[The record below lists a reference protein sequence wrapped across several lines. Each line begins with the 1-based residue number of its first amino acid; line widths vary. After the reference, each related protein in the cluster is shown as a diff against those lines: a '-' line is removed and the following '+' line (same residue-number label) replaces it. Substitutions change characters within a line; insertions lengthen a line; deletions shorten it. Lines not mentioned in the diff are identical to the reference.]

1 MDNDDFLYDDGQRN
15 AIVRGRRPAIWGMPR
30 TMTGAHAPV
39 VVQYPAA
46 PTYPVQALPGYAPQA
61 PVVVRQ
67 KRILDMPAGEVLAL
81 AAQAFAALQPL
92 PNAPSAIGK
101 ADDDAA
107 NLVTYQAALAN
118 HAKRDEQLRTIGALL
133 AKLLG

>member
-30 TMTGAHAPV
+30 IQQPV
-39 VVQYPAA
+39 VVQYPTA
-46 PTYPVQALPGYAPQA
+46 PTYPVQAMPGYAPQA

>member
-1 MDNDDFLYDDGQRN
+1 MDPDDYLLDDGARN
-15 AIVRGRRPAIWGMPR
+15 APVRVRRPFWTVPR
-30 TMTGAHAPV
+30 MAQAQQAPV
-39 VVQYPAA
+39 VVQYPS
-46 PTYPVQALPGYAPQA
+46 PHTYPMQPLPGYAAQPQ
-61 PVVVRQ
+61 VVVRQ

-118 HAKRDEQLRTIGALL
+118 HAKRDEQLRTLGALL
-133 AKLLG
+133 STLLG